1 MKRAQVI
8 WFRAKP
14 LLWCFGITFLLTAL
28 FRLLPINYYILFCGV
43 PLFFLYGVLSFRYQT
58 DLYLQFGVSRVRQIG
73 SIFALVP
80 ICVLSGVLCA
90 LLPLLYERILPN
102 SEVFYSGFSLFSF
115 YIAFPEQQAVWW
127 VAAHF
132 SLQNILALF
141 VGCFLGVLLYMRP
154 KNNRVTAAIV
164 TGIALLLCGG
174 AAVAYRYAAVYYF
187 HAYEKMMPHSDT
199 ELFLQGFIRNIL
211 LGMHDGDGIILGL
224 ITLLLWS
231 TLFAAGTCLFLRKL
245 SQR

>member
-1 MKRAQVI
+1 MKRKQVI

-14 LLWCFGITFLLTAL
+14 LLWCCGIFFLLSVIFGILSIYAEIFMAILL
-28 FRLLPINYYILFCGV
+28 
-43 PLFFLYGVLSFRYQT
+43 FLYGAVTFRYQT
-58 DLYLQFGVSRVRQIG
+58 DLYLQFGVSRERQIG

-90 LLPLLYERILPN
+90 LLPLLYARVLPN

-154 KNNRVTAAIV
+154 KNNRVTAAIAI
-164 TGIALLLCGG
+164 GIGLLLYGG
-174 AAVAYRYAAVYYF
+174 VRVFYPHTAFAAFTGKSA
-187 HAYEKMMPHSDT
+187 EPHSDF
-199 ELFLQGFIRNIL
+199 ELFLQSFLNSL
-211 LGMHDGDGIILGL
+211 LFCADGDNPVLTIV
-224 ITLLLWS
+224 TLLFWC
-231 TLFAAGTCLFLRKL
+231 TLFASGICLLLRRLPK
-245 SQR
+245 R